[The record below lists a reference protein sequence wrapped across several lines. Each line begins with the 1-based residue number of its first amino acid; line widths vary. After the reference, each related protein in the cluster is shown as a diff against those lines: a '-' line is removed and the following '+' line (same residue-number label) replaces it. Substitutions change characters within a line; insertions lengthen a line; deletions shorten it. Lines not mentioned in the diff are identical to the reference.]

1 MKRHTTPIALLDA
14 RENAQTVIRIAQTLK
29 RLTGRSQRDLVRVL
43 LPVKVKA

>member
-14 RENAQTVIRIAQTLK
+14 RENAALVVAIAKTLQ

-43 LPVKVKA
+43 LPVKVK